1 MYSELYRN
9 DSIAF
14 IILHFIASLLLLGL
28 SKHTFIIRKQHM
40 DSITH
45 RKNSFGIEKEKFDR
59 LKIIKGSLKNSF
71 KFYVINVIMM
81 NVFSSIEVYELV
93 FTKFH
98 YDIKLI
104 VALLSQCAD
113 TMVVSLSYREIR
125 LQFKRVISR
134 CIVLKFF
141 NHSQVDHI
149 H

>member
-1 MYSELYRN
+1 
-9 DSIAF
+9 
-14 IILHFIASLLLLGL
+14 
-28 SKHTFIIRKQHM
+28 
-40 DSITH
+40 
-45 RKNSFGIEKEKFDR
+45 
-59 LKIIKGSLKNSF
+59 
-71 KFYVINVIMM
+71 M